1 MKRTI
6 AILLALAALFT
17 APHAA
22 AQHDGQYEYRLR
34 NDLLR
39 TETIDDM
46 QALAPRDDLDFPHAT
61 VFLLNGQPVS
71 RRQALER
78 IRIWNVLSA
87 RRTVCRLRG
96 AGVPGRY
103 RVVYVAFR
111 IDTTCGQ
118 PHLDGNVA
126 GYVWCR
132 GRNSQPYI
140 GSYVSRAQYD
150 SVRRLSSERTIAV
163 DRSEW
168 HSLSPGVACY
178 LDGKPVPADLFRWI
192 DGCVV
197 RSMDYYPPDLS
208 VQRYGEAGEHGVLA
222 AETFSGR
229 RPLVFFDG
237 ERMPFDRW
245 LRLCAQYRFDYD
257 PRTGQEGNFRYIQPA
272 EAVERFGAAARYG
285 AVDVR
290 TR

>member
-1 MKRTI
+1 MPQRSTTGSTNTACGTTCCEPKPSTI
-6 AILLALAALFT
+6 RRRLLHGT
-17 APHAA
+17 ISISPPHA
-22 AQHDGQYEYRLR
+22 
-34 NDLLR
+34 
-39 TETIDDM
+39 
-46 QALAPRDDLDFPHAT
+46 P

-126 GYVWCR
+126 GYVWTR

-168 HSLSPGVACY
+168 HSLSPEVACY

-192 DGCVV
+192 DGWVV

-257 PRTGQEGNFRYIQPA
+257 PQTGQEGNFRYIQPA